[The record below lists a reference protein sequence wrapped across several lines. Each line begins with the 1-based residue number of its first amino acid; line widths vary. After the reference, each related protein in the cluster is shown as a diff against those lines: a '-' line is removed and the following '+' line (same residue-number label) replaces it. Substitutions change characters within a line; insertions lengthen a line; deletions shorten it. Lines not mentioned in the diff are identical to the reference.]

1 MFKIKKSMLSVLSIV
16 LLMSCGGSDSPE
28 AKVVNSSEKEIE
40 LYEEEQPMVIQQS
53 KLVRKSVLGGELS
66 ILLPDYFNLMAKELV
81 EIKYPSGNRPTEI
94 YSDEQGGV
102 SIGFS
107 HTQNQMEL
115 EQLPELMP
123 AFIEQF
129 SNMYPTIKWGKTET
143 KKINGLNCVV
153 LEFETPAIDTEI
165 YNLMGVTV
173 LDGRMLIFTF
183 NCIVPVRSEWEE
195 KANQII
201 NSIKVQ

>member
-1 MFKIKKSMLSVLSIV
+1 MLSILSIV
-16 LLMSCGGSDSPE
+16 LLMSCGSSDSPE
-28 AKVVNSSEKEIE
+28 SKVVNSSEKEIE
-40 LYEEEQPMVIQQS
+40 IYEGKQSMIVQQS
-53 KLVRKSVLGGELS
+53 ELVEKSVLGGELS

-115 EQLPELMP
+115 EKLPELMP
-123 AFIEQF
+123 MFMEQF
-129 SNMYPTIKWGKTET
+129 SNMYPTIKWGKTDIR
-143 KKINGLNCVV
+143 KINGLNCVV
-153 LEFETPAIDTEI
+153 LEFETPAVDTEI
-165 YNLMGVTV
+165 YNLMGITV

-195 KANQII
+195 KASQII
-201 NSIKVQ
+201 NSIQVQ

>member
-1 MFKIKKSMLSVLSIV
+1 MKKSMLSILSIV
-16 LLMSCGGSDSPE
+16 LLVSCGGSDSPE
-28 AKVVNSSEKEIE
+28 VKIADSSKEEIE
-40 LYEEEQPMVIQQS
+40 LYEEKQPIVIEQS
-53 KLVRKSVLGGELS
+53 KLVKKSVLGGELS
-66 ILLPDYFNLMAKELV
+66 ILLPDYFNLMSKELV

-107 HTQNQMEL
+107 HTANQMEL

-123 AFIEQF
+123 LFIEQF
-129 SNMYPTIKWGKTET
+129 SNMYPTIKWGKTDT
-143 KKINGLNCVV
+143 RKINGLNCVV

-165 YNLMGVTV
+165 YNLMGITV

-183 NCIVPVRSEWEE
+183 NCIVPVKSEWEE
-195 KANQII
+195 KASQII
-201 NSIKVQ
+201 NSIQVQ